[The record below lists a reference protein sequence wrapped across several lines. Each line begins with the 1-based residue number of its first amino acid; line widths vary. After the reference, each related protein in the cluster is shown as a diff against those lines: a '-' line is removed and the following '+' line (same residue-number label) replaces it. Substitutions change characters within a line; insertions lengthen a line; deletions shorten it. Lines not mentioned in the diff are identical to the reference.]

1 MIMARRPRI
10 HFPGATYH
18 VILRGNNKRDIFTC
32 DRERYRFYSLIREG
46 VERFG
51 HQVLAYCLMSNHLHL
66 AIQVEDVPLADI
78 VQNFS
83 FRYTRYFNFRHERIG
98 HLLHGRYKAI
108 IVDTDAYLRE
118 LIRYIHLNP
127 VRARLVTD
135 PAEYAWSGHCGYLGL
150 QDVPWL
156 ARDEGL
162 EHFGRSE
169 KRAVQEY
176 DSFVKR
182 GISPA
187 EWTKFQE
194 GAKQGVMGDK
204 EFVTTVNQSA
214 RRTLSRK
221 KAGLECLLSRVCDVY
236 GAEASALCRP
246 DYRSSHF
253 RAVAALL
260 ARRAQGVT
268 IRELAD
274 FVGMEASTLSK
285 AASRLEAK
293 MQQSATLKAEVEQ
306 LIESLPNEEIF

>member
-1 MIMARRPRI
+1 MARRPRI

-18 VILRGNNKRDIFTC
+18 VILRGNNKQDIFTC

-66 AIQVEDVPLADI
+66 AIQVADVPLADI

-98 HLLHGRYKAI
+98 HLFHGRYKAI
-108 IVDTDAYLRE
+108 IIDTEAYFRE

-135 PAEYAWSGHCGYLGL
+135 PAEYPWSGHCGYLGL

-162 EHFGRSE
+162 AHFGWSE

-187 EWTKFQE
+187 EWAKFQE

-204 EFVTTVNQSA
+204 EFVTTMNQCVSK
-214 RRTLSRK
+214 TLYRK
-221 KAGLECLLSRVCDVY
+221 TASLELLLSTVCDTCGTDV
-236 GAEASALCRP
+236 SALCRT
-246 DYRSSHF
+246 DYRSSHL
-253 RAVAALL
+253 RSVAAFL
-260 ARRAQGVT
+260 ARRVEGVT
-268 IRELAD
+268 IRELAH
-274 FVGMEASTLSK
+274 FVGMEASSLSK

-293 MQQSATLKAEVEQ
+293 MQQSATLKVEVEQ
-306 LIESLPNEEIF
+306 LIQSLPDEEIF